1 MIHEIL
7 HIRSLL
13 KAAEEDRDRA
23 LGVKKLYTSVGTNT
37 DMFQYQS
44 AGTSMDSQTFFSVDT
59 SMDLQQYQSTD
70 MGTEIVMDN
79 VDWIQGRAALNFL
92 ECLPNITNTE
102 RVFHTG
108 SRDIIVEGVS
118 CESIELHEKSQ
129 MSMVQLLPT
138 GT

>member
-1 MIHEIL
+1 
-7 HIRSLL
+7 
-13 KAAEEDRDRA
+13 
-23 LGVKKLYTSVGTNT
+23 
-37 DMFQYQS
+37 MFQYQS

>member
-1 MIHEIL
+1 
-7 HIRSLL
+7 
-13 KAAEEDRDRA
+13 
-23 LGVKKLYTSVGTNT
+23 
-37 DMFQYQS
+37 MFQYQS

-79 VDWIQGRAALNFL
+79 VDWIQG
-92 ECLPNITNTE
+92 
-102 RVFHTG
+102 

-129 MSMVQLLPT
+129 MSRHQITESPGSPVYSLEPATYSPSSPVYSPT
-138 GT
+138 SPMYGPENPASDHRISAPSRSPLISLRRFTDIEFR